1 MFKFNSYF
9 GAKTIGEATQYLKEH
24 SSASVISGGTDV
36 LVKIREQKFQNA
48 ELVGIGDI
56 PELKKIWIDAD
67 GTLHIGAAVC
77 FHDLVVSPLIL
88 QHFPG
93 LAYAAEQVGGPQIRN
108 MGTIGGNIC
117 NGVSSADTAPM
128 ILCSNAK
135 VHLVSADAERFCPVT
150 EFYIS
155 AGKVQKSQ
163 DEIATE
169 FLIAKEDYAGFG
181 DRYIKYAMR
190 EAMDISTINCA
201 VRVKL
206 DPAGENIADMRIAMG
221 VIAPCPV
228 RLYQTEKALTGKSIE
243 YALENTGILGEEMHP
258 RNSWR
263 ASAEFRLH
271 FTGTKEGCSVGE
283 CGACTVIVDG
293 RNITSCLY
301 LAVWADGKS
310 VETIEGQSIDGQLS
324 ALQRNFVQENA
335 IQCGFCTPGLVMSAK
350 ALLDENPH
358 PSREQI
364 KQGISGN
371 MCRCTGY
378 QNIIRAIEKTA
389 EESAQYLCFSKN
401 RRTAS
406 PRHRLR

>member
-1 MFKFNSYF
+1 MQQMIRFKVN
-9 GAKTIGEATQYLKEH
+9 
-24 SSASVISGGTDV
+24 
-36 LVKIREQKFQNA
+36 
-48 ELVGIGDI
+48 
-56 PELKKIWIDAD
+56 
-67 GTLHIGAAVC
+67 
-77 FHDLVVSPLIL
+77 
-88 QHFPG
+88 
-93 LAYAAEQVGGPQIRN
+93 
-108 MGTIGGNIC
+108 
-117 NGVSSADTAPM
+117 
-128 ILCSNAK
+128 
-135 VHLVSADAERFCPVT
+135 
-150 EFYIS
+150 
-155 AGKVQKSQ
+155 
-163 DEIATE
+163 
-169 FLIAKEDYAGFG
+169 
-181 DRYIKYAMR
+181 
-190 EAMDISTINCA
+190 
-201 VRVKL
+201 
-206 DPAGENIADMRIAMG
+206 
-221 VIAPCPV
+221 
-228 RLYQTEKALTGKSIE
+228 
-243 YALENTGILGEEMHP
+243 GEEVELWVDP
-258 RNSWR
+258 RESLLEVLR
-263 ASAEFRLH
+263 TRLH

-371 MCRCTGY
+371 MCRCTGF